1 MLIDLNKFTK
11 VRDVIVPIIDGWG
24 QSNGRKIFAHY
35 KLDGWYRVQLGNSSR
50 IMGLASPLEVL
61 KTLEGQPFLRVYALG
76 LEGVAT
82 NFDNFLRKGFNEAV
96 NVNFLNLPIFEVAK
110 VVLWEDNRFYY
121 YEEDVRFQR
130 ELIKNLK
137 EAFDKEQSIVSIKG
151 LTPEIRYYWLLI
163 NLERQ
168 AFREVEKLTKLK
180 LSEAEKR
187 KRVEQ
192 FQNTFEGRL
201 KKTIEDAGGEFIRFS
216 KANKDTYLVHWKLG
230 SQIVKST
237 IRDNLQIMSAGY
249 CLNSSDRQHS
259 MSSIIQLAKMFQE
272 RAPLYITRE

>member
-1 MLIDLNKFTK
+1 MIDLSRFTK

-24 QSNGRKIFAHY
+24 QIDGRKIFARY
-35 KLDGWYRVQLGNSSR
+35 KENGWYHVQLGNGTR
-50 IMGLASPLEVL
+50 IGALASPLEIL
-61 KTLEGQPFLRVYALG
+61 KTLEKQSFLRIYALG

-82 NFDNFLRKGFNEAV
+82 NFDNFFRKGFNEAV
-96 NVNFLNLPIFEVAK
+96 VINFLNLPIFEIAK

-121 YEEDVRFQR
+121 YEEDVKFQR
-130 ELIKNLK
+130 ELIKSLK
-137 EAFDKEQSIVSIKG
+137 NAFDTEQSIVLLKG

-180 LSEAEKR
+180 LSEEEKR

-201 KKTIEDAGGEFIRFS
+201 KKTIEDAGGEFIRYS

-237 IRDNLQIMSAGY
+237 IKDTMQIMSAGF
-249 CLNSSDRQHS
+249 CLNSEDRQHS
-259 MSSIIQLAKMFQE
+259 MSSIVQLAKMFQVE
-272 RAPLYITRE
+272 KPLYLTRE